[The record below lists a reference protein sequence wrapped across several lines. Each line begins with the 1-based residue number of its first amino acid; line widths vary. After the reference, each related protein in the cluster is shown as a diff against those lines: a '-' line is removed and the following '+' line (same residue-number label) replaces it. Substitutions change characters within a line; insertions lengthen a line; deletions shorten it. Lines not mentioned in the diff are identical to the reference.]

1 MADEPLGMR
10 PCEHDGMDAWV
21 AVGPVHQLL
30 QPVGDVEAVQAVR
43 AAVDPN
49 DQDGSAVLDLW
60 SFVHGYISLE
70 LAEHFV
76 EVDDP
81 VAQVLV
87 PMGVNLA
94 VGLGDE
100 RERAE
105 ASHEA
110 AARLY
115 DSVTGVEWHP
125 SNKERSTK

>member
-1 MADEPLGMR
+1 MR
-10 PCEHDGMDAWV
+10 SGEA
-21 AVGPVHQLL
+21 ATSA
-30 QPVGDVEAVQAVR
+30 GDDR
-43 AAVDPN
+43 ASHSHHPTWAS
-49 DQDGSAVLDLW
+49 GWGA
-60 SFVHGYISLE
+60 YITLE

-76 EVDDP
+76 EFDDP

-87 PMGVNLA
+87 PMDVNLA

-115 DSVTGVEWHP
+115 DSIMRG
-125 SNKERSTK
+125 